1 MSRVACFAHRILE
14 EKLSLLWM
22 AHDDL
27 SIYIHSAESC
37 WIYMYICVSWGVR
50 REFGVVLFFF
60 LECFYYRAVR
70 QLLGDMSPAKRDYVL
85 SLRLV
90 VRQVALRSAERH
102 EDRGFYK
109 YIQSERARVGWE
121 KIAVKMGVKL
131 VEVIQRA
138 IFVCAVV

>member
-1 MSRVACFAHRILE
+1 M
-14 EKLSLLWM
+14 
-22 AHDDL
+22 
-27 SIYIHSAESC
+27 
-37 WIYMYICVSWGVR
+37 R

-102 EDRGFYK
+102 EDRGFY
-109 YIQSERARVGWE
+109 IQSERARVGWE
-121 KIAVKMGVKL
+121 KIAVNMGVKL